1 MVATNSECRCQGQ
14 NIPFFRFSPKLD
26 EIITAGETD
35 NDKLFSMILKTK
47 TDMRNGQ
54 LSELKQLFHQI
65 ATQQQR
71 IKADLSRSQ
80 SVVLP
85 YHSPVL
91 PKRPLAK
98 HSSVPPSHEPSKQVH
113 TTNKPADKQVNG
125 DTHLSSPTMCNG
137 GHVAGK

>member
-1 MVATNSECRCQGQ
+1 MVAINSECRCRGQ

-47 TDMRNGQ
+47 IDMRSGQ

-71 IKADLSRSQ
+71 IKAELSRSQ

-91 PKRPLAK
+91 SKKPLSK
-98 HSSVPPSHEPSKQVH
+98 HFSVPTYHEPSKQAH
-113 TTNKPADKQVNG
+113 TTTKPADKQDR
-125 DTHLSSPTMCNG
+125 DTNPSTLSMCNG